1 MRRTHHVAHLLGRIF
16 SEPLPEPEIP
26 DLGPDD
32 VVYDVR
38 VPDDEGRLVC
48 VESYVFDRE
57 GRMRI
62 VRHVADAASPAG

>member
-26 DLGPDD
+26 HLAPDD
-32 VVYDVR
+32 VVYDLR
-38 VPDDEGRLVC
+38 VADDEGRLVC
-48 VESYVFDRE
+48 VESYVFDRH

-62 VRHVADAASPAG
+62 VQHVVDAAPPAE